1 MSRERKKGRKTMAS
15 DHLDVAEDA
24 SPRPVEGAG
33 GSRIHD
39 SVVNVLGSRI
49 LGGAYRQGDMLPREE
64 ELCAM
69 LGVSRT
75 SVREAIKVLS
85 AKGLVEARRRV
96 GVRVLSRDEWRLLDP
111 VVLSWH
117 PDIQNDS
124 ELISGLIEA
133 RRIFEPAAAELAARR
148 GTGSDLAAIE
158 AAFNAMRD
166 SIPHDL
172 DGVCRADL
180 AFHRSVIAASHNVV
194 LKGLI
199 GMLEAALSASFLV
212 TNRLMEAQSRALAAH
227 QAVLEAIRMRDT
239 AGARAAMNR
248 LLDIA
253 ADDLQVA

>member
-1 MSRERKKGRKTMAS
+1 MAT
-15 DHLDVAEDA
+15 DLAVAEDGSLRLA
-24 SPRPVEGAG
+24 EGAG

-49 LGGAYRQGDMLPREE
+49 LGGVYRQGEMLPREE

-96 GVRVLSRDEWRLLDP
+96 GVRVLSRDDWRLLDP

-148 GTGSDLAAIE
+148 ATGSDLAAIE
-158 AAFNAMRD
+158 TAFNAMRD

-172 DGVCRADL
+172 DGV
-180 AFHRSVIAASHNVV
+180 
-194 LKGLI
+194 
-199 GMLEAALSASFLV
+199 
-212 TNRLMEAQSRALAAH
+212 
-227 QAVLEAIRMRDT
+227 
-239 AGARAAMNR
+239 
-248 LLDIA
+248 
-253 ADDLQVA
+253 